1 MDLIYVIL
9 CNSGFIGI
17 LVWGIF
23 LVKLFKNTAKIS
35 NNKEIVIFA
44 ITLTTYYL
52 AYSVITGEYGYMKYL
67 ILFYT
72 FILLEDKSVGKK
84 R

>member
-1 MDLIYVIL
+1 M
-9 CNSGFIGI
+9 
-17 LVWGIF
+17 
-23 LVKLFKNTAKIS
+23 
-35 NNKEIVIFA
+35 IFA

-72 FILLEDKSVGKK
+72 FILLEDKSVNSEEPSNKINIK
-84 R
+84 